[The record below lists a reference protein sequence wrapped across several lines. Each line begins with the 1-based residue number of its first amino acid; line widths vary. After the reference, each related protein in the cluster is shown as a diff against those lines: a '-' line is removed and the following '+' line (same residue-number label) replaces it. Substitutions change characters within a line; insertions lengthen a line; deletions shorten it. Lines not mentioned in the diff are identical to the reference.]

1 MYLAPPYWH
10 DRLLPAI
17 EPEPE
22 EERTVRPER
31 PERACRRCGDSLAP
45 DEGPVLCV
53 GCQRYCLAVCET
65 LDPGPI
71 EEADY

>member
-1 MYLAPPYWH
+1 MQPSRPTA
-10 DRLLPAI
+10 AGG
-17 EPEPE
+17 EP
-22 EERTVRPER
+22 
-31 PERACRRCGDSLAP
+31 RANHITKHLAP